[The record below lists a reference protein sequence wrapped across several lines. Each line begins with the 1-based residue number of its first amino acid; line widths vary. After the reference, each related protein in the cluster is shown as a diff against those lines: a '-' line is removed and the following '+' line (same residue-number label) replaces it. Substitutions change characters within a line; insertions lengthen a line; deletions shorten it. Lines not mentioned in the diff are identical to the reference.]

1 MELSEDIIADAMRYR
16 WLKEQS
22 GLSLTSERPVVWTR
36 ENGTTFVPTHRL
48 SSNGI
53 QYGAYAT
60 LDETIDNAR
69 LTLQNVQRDDI
80 VGS

>member
-1 MELSEDIIADAMRYR
+1 MELAEDIIADAMRYR

-22 GLSLTSERPVVWTR
+22 GLSLRTERPVVWTH
-36 ENGTTFVPTHRL
+36 EDGTTFVPTHSL

-53 QYGAYAT
+53 QYGVYAT

-69 LTLQNVQRDDI
+69 MTLQNTKAV
-80 VGS
+80 S